1 VAFRLKRK
9 EGVSEGIRRIA
20 TGRAESGLNALRGNG
35 ADRAEAV
42 HQARKDLKKLRAML
56 RLSRDQLGGKLFR
69 AEDRRYRDAGRLLSS
84 SRDAEVR
91 LQTARALGRRCGP
104 QLPAGAYGIWVLALE
119 REREEVAGDG
129 DGRGPGVEL
138 ATAAIA
144 AGRAAIAEWP
154 LRGHSW
160 EAIGSGLRRSYRK
173 GRRGLRRTIADPS
186 AENVHDWRKRGKD
199 LTYQL
204 RILRE
209 AWPELLGETAE
220 RSHRLTDLLG
230 DHHDLELLA
239 EDLAR
244 REIDAK
250 GEITELIRRWQAE
263 LLKEAFELGERLYA
277 EKPKAF
283 ERRLRAYWRAW
294 RED

>member
-1 VAFRLKRK
+1 MAFRLKRK

-20 TGRAESGLNALRGNG
+20 GGRAESGLNALSGNG

-56 RLSRDQLGGKLFR
+56 RLGRDQLGGKLFR
-69 AEDRRYRDAGRLLSS
+69 AEDQRYRDAGRLLSS

-104 QLPAGAYGIWVLALE
+104 ELPAGAYGIWVLALE
-119 REREEVAGDG
+119 REREEVGGDG
-129 DGRGPGVEL
+129 DGRGPDVEL
-138 ATAAIA
+138 AAAAIA

-154 LRGHSW
+154 LGDDSW
-160 EAIGSGLRRSYRK
+160 EAIGPGLRRSYRE
-173 GRRGLRRTIADPS
+173 GRRGLRRTSAEPS
-186 AENVHDWRKRGKD
+186 AENVHDWRKRAKD

-204 RILRE
+204 RILRG

-220 RSHRLTDLLG
+220 RSHHLTDLLG

-239 EDLAR
+239 EDLER
-244 REIDAK
+244 RETDGK
-250 GEITELIRRWQAE
+250 GEIEELIRRWQAE
-263 LLKEAFELGERLYA
+263 LLDEAFELGQRLYA

-283 ERRLRAYWRAW
+283 ESRLRAYWRTW

>member
-1 VAFRLKRK
+1 VSFRLKHK

-20 TGRAESGLNALRGNG
+20 SGRAENALRALRGT
-35 ADRAEAV
+35 DTDPAEAI

-56 RLSRDQLGGKLFR
+56 RLSRERLGSKRFR
-69 AEDRRYRDAGRLLSS
+69 AEDRRYRDAGRQLSS

-91 LQTARALGRRCGP
+91 LLTARALGRRCGP

-119 REREEVAGDG
+119 REREEATGGG
-129 DGRGPGVEL
+129 DGRGPEVEL
-138 ATAAIA
+138 AAAAIA

-154 LRGHSW
+154 PGDDSW
-160 EAIGSGLRRSYRK
+160 EAIGPGLRRSYRK

-186 AENVHDWRKRGKD
+186 PENVHAWRKRGKD

-204 RILRE
+204 RVVRN

-220 RSHRLTDLLG
+220 RSHLLTDLLG

-239 EDLAR
+239 EDLER
-244 REIDAK
+244 REIDGK
-250 GEITELIRRWQAE
+250 GEIAGLIRSWQAE
-263 LLKEAFELGERLYA
+263 LLDEAFELGQRLYA
-277 EKPKAF
+277 EKPSAF
-283 ERRLRAYWRAW
+283 ESRLRAYWRIW

>member
-20 TGRAESGLNALRGNG
+20 AGRAESALEALRS
-35 ADRAEAV
+35 ASEDPAEAV
-42 HQARKDLKKLRAML
+42 HEARKDLKKLRAML

-69 AEDRRYRDAGRLLSS
+69 AEDERYRDAGRLLSS

-104 QLPAGAYGIWVLALE
+104 KLPAGAYGIWVLALE
-119 REREEVAGDG
+119 REREEVAGGG
-129 DGRGPGVEL
+129 DGHGREL
-138 ATAAIA
+138 EEAATAIA
-144 AGRAAIAEWP
+144 AGHQAIAEWP
-154 LRGHSW
+154 LRDDSW
-160 EAIGSGLRRSYRK
+160 KAIGPGLRRSYRK
-173 GRRGLRRTIADPS
+173 GRRGLRRTVADPS

-204 RILRE
+204 RIVRN

-220 RSHRLTDLLG
+220 RSHLLTDLLG

-239 EDLAR
+239 EDLER
-244 REIDAK
+244 RDIDGK
-250 GEITELIRRWQAE
+250 GEIEELVRNWQKE
-263 LLKEAFELGERLYA
+263 LLDEAFELGQRLYA

-283 ERRLRAYWRAW
+283 EERLRAYWRTW

>member
-1 VAFRLKRK
+1 MSFRLKRK

-20 TGRAESGLNALRGNG
+20 TGRADSALSALRDNG

-42 HQARKDLKKLRAML
+42 HQARKDLKKMRAML
-56 RLSRDQLGGKLFR
+56 RLGRDQLGSELFR
-69 AEDRRYRDAGRLLSS
+69 AEDQRYRDAGRLLSS

-91 LQTARALGRRCGP
+91 LQTARALGRRFGP
-104 QLPAGAYGIWVLALE
+104 ELPAGAYGIWVLALE
-119 REREEVAGDG
+119 REREEVAGEG
-129 DGRGPGVEL
+129 DGHGPEVEL
-138 ATAAIA
+138 AATAIA
-144 AGRAAIAEWP
+144 AGREEIAAWP
-154 LRGHSW
+154 LRDDSW
-160 EAIGSGLRRSYRK
+160 KAIGPGLRRSYRK

-204 RILRE
+204 RILCG

-230 DHHDLELLA
+230 DHHDLELVA
-239 EDLAR
+239 EDLER
-244 REIDAK
+244 RDIDRK
-250 GEITELIRRWQAE
+250 REVEELVRRWQAE
-263 LLKEAFELGERLYA
+263 LLDEAFELGERLYA